1 MSTAP
6 VTTVTDHAPAPGP
19 TRTAT
24 ANHRVAPY
32 NGAMVAKPAPSQTA
46 LARAGPRIN
55 GSQRAV
61 PYILDVDPKDF
72 TLGDP
77 TVKESVQKRKADHCI
92 KILYK
97 GFPLPFDGF
106 PVYLTKMTPNG
117 ALLCKLIGD
126 AAAYKDATTGEVADR
141 VNCPISLSSFV
152 GMGAYQDARGTAGLP
167 MQPDETSPITA
178 KLELIEDQLKTEFLK
193 YRTNPALLEDV
204 NPKFSEEKK
213 GKRSFLTEELFGRTW
228 NGTGK
233 QGGSWMRY
241 KEKGVHLELQVFKH
255 TEENPNMPIVET
267 AEIVENGN
275 GQFKIAD
282 RRIAADGVSYRDLLK
297 HSVVH
302 TQAKIMPSIHVGG
315 MGAGLTMKLGTTMI
329 LKNLGGLSNEQAAV
343 DFGGM
348 EVEDYLP
355 QTLYKPMDPMG
366 YLPANED
373 DAQTVVG
380 NGHGNG
386 A

>member
-1 MSTAP
+1 MSTAAI
-6 VTTVTDHAPAPGP
+6 TTVVDSGSAPGP
-19 TRTAT
+19 MRNAP

-32 NGAMVAKPAPSQTA
+32 PGAMVATPTPAQTA
-46 LARAGPRIN
+46 LARAGPRPN
-55 GSQRAV
+55 GSQRVV

-77 TVKESVQKRKADHCI
+77 AAETSVQKRKSDHCI

-97 GFPLPFDGF
+97 GFPLPYDGF
-106 PVYLTKMTPNG
+106 PIYLTKMTPNG

-126 AAAYKDATTGEVADR
+126 AAAYKDTQTGEVADR
-141 VNCPISLSSFV
+141 VNCPISLNSFV
-152 GMGAYQDARGTAGLP
+152 GMGDSAQASGTANNPL
-167 MQPDETSPITA
+167 QSDETSAITT
-178 KLELIEDQLKTEFLK
+178 KLEQIEEHLKSEFLK
-193 YRTNPALLEDV
+193 FRTHPALLEDV

-213 GKRSFLTEELFGRTW
+213 GKRSFLSEELFARTW

-255 TEENPNMPIVET
+255 SEEKPVMPIIET
-267 AEIVENGN
+267 AEIVDNGS
-275 GQFKIAD
+275 GRFRIAG
-282 RRIAADGVSYRDLLK
+282 RRIAEDGVSYRDLLK

-302 TQAKIMPSIHVGG
+302 AQAKIMPSIHMGG
-315 MGAGLTMKLGTTMI
+315 MGAGLTMKLGTTII
-329 LKNLGGLSNEQAAV
+329 LKNLGGLNNEQAAV

-348 EVEDYLP
+348 EVEDYVAP
-355 QTLYKPMDPMG
+355 IFNPMG
-366 YLPANED
+366 YVPAGED

-380 NGHGNG
+380 NGNG